1 MPWKYVTSSLLLEGG
16 ANSWD
21 LECWS
26 LGSAALDIT
35 LEGQP
40 SWWGGAA
47 GKTRLEGLVESPLNR
62 GAHYLLLD
70 RVGAA
75 RPGRRALLRGQR
87 CSCTKRESPLLA
99 WEMRVGVCHSLVQ

>member
-40 SWWGGAA
+40 SWWGGGQLAKP
-47 GKTRLEGLVESPLNR
+47 GWRGLWRVLLTEEPITCSLTEWELQGQGEGL
-62 GAHYLLLD
+62 
-70 RVGAA
+70 
-75 RPGRRALLRGQR
+75 
-87 CSCTKRESPLLA
+87 C
-99 WEMRVGVCHSLVQ
+99 